1 MSMSKSRPKIDN
13 QSSIF
18 DMLKQLSTTNKP
30 TIKGELSVIERL
42 RGALRSAVKGSLLS
56 RDQIADEMSHL
67 CGQGITKQVIDSWT
81 REDQQDTGSDG
92 SVRSGVSD
100 GKTIRR
106 HIPAEYLPAFC
117 KVTHSLEPLRI
128 MTEAAGFFLSPG
140 PDALRAEIQRLD
152 EEIRDAQTQKRV
164 RVAFLKEMEKPKSF

>member
-1 MSMSKSRPKIDN
+1 MSKSRPKVDN

-18 DMLKQLSTTNKP
+18 DMLKELSTTNKP

-81 REDQQDTGSDG
+81 REDQDAPNE
-92 SVRSGVSD
+92 
-100 GKTIRR
+100 GKKIQR

-128 MTEAAGFFLSPG
+128 ITEAAGFFLSPG

-152 EEIRDAQTQKRV
+152 EAQEFLIREGLDYRL
-164 RVAFLKEMEKPKSF
+164 RGNDREKPG

>member
-1 MSMSKSRPKIDN
+1 MSKYRPKVDN

-18 DMLKQLSTTNKP
+18 DMLKELSATNKP
-30 TIKGELSVIERL
+30 TIEGELSVIERL

-67 CGQGITKQVIDSWT
+67 CGQVITKQVIDSWT
-81 REDQQDTGSDG
+81 REDQDSPH
-92 SVRSGVSD
+92 D
-100 GKTIRR
+100 GKKILR

-152 EEIRDAQTQKRV
+152 EEIRDAQTQKRL